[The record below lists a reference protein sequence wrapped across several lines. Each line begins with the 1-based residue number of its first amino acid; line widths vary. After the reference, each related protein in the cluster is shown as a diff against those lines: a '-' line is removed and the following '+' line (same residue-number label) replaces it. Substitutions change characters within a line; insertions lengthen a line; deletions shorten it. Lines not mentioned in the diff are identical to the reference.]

1 MGQLIREPLVHFLV
15 LGAAIFAL
23 FAGFG
28 GGSAGPSGPAP
39 APVRAAG
46 GPALLEVTPAEA
58 RALARQF
65 AATWRRAPRLDELD
79 ALIENY
85 IREEVL
91 VREAQALA
99 LDEGDAVIR
108 QRLVQKMQFLMES
121 PAAAEE
127 PSEAQLQAHLAA
139 NAQVFARP
147 ARIAFEQIPVA
158 DAAAAAATLAAL
170 RDGADPSLEGAPS
183 LLPRQWPGSPRTVVD
198 GSFGGGFFDALAALP
213 RGVWTGPV
221 NSGYGPHLIRVT
233 GFAPRSVPPLDAV
246 RDAVTADWRAER
258 RAIVSAERLDAL
270 MAGYEILRPDPAEIL
285 GE

>member
-28 GGSAGPSGPAP
+28 GGPAGPSGPVPVP
-39 APVRAAG
+39 AAA

-65 AATWRRAPRLDELD
+65 AATWRRPPRLDEMD
-79 ALIENY
+79 ALIDNY

-91 VREAQALA
+91 VREAQALT
-99 LDEGDAVIR
+99 LDEGDAVVR
-108 QRLVQKMQFLMES
+108 QRLAQKMQFLMES
-121 PAAAEE
+121 AAVAAE
-127 PSEAQLQAHLAA
+127 PTEAELQAHLAA
-139 NAQVFARP
+139 HAEVFARP
-147 ARIAFEQIPVA
+147 ARIAFEQIPFADA
-158 DAAAAAATLAAL
+158 DAAAAALAAL
-170 RDGADPSLEGAPS
+170 RDGADPSLQGGPS
-183 LLPRQWPGSPRTVVD
+183 LLPGRWPASPRSVVD

-213 RGVWTGPV
+213 RGVWAGPV
-221 NSGYGPHLIRVT
+221 DSGYGPHLVRVT
-233 GFAPRSVPPLDAV
+233 AFTPRSVPTLDAV

-258 RAIVSAERLDAL
+258 RATVSAERMDAL
-270 MAGYEILRPDPAEIL
+270 MAGYEIVRPDAAEIL